1 MFVELALIFLLG
13 ALGAGFVVYAFLSK
27 RQQALMRRSEE
38 QRGMERREERLAMR
52 EEQSQWLAAHEKER
66 LEFEREISRERQA
79 IELEAKRVESQEKA
93 LQDTEQELRSES
105 GRLEA
110 LDLELRNGMHE
121 LTKQRRLL
129 QLKLHALTRMD
140 KQAAR
145 QELMR
150 LTEESCADELRDLRA
165 QLLGRSESD
174 INAQAQRTL
183 LAAMQRITAR
193 PMNDA
198 TATVVT
204 LSSEDLKGRIIGR
217 EGRNI
222 RTFEQATGT
231 TLLIDET
238 PDSVLISCF
247 DPVRREIA
255 RIALEQLLKDGRIH
269 PASIEEA
276 VVDATEAMHGNVI
289 ELGEGALRELRIG
302 GVHAEVIQLLGKL
315 HYRLSNN
322 QNTLKHSIEV
332 AQLASL
338 LAAELGLDTGLA
350 LRAGLFHDIGKSMEE
365 HFEHSHAKA
374 GADLLKRL
382 GEDERVVNA
391 VAAHHEEVPAESPYA
406 PLVMVADALSAVRPG
421 ARTSSIEGFIE
432 RVRTIEAIAK
442 EEPGVV
448 EAYALQAGRELRVII
463 QPEQVGE
470 EASRI
475 LARRLRHRIEEE
487 MTYPGSIRITVIR
500 EQRFV
505 ETAT

>member
-1 MFVELALIFLLG
+1 MFLEFALVFLLG
-13 ALGAGFVVYAFLSK
+13 ALGAGAIVFAWITK
-27 RQQALMRRSEE
+27 RQQVHMLKIEE
-38 QRGMERREERLAMR
+38 QNNLERREERLALR
-52 EEQSQWLAAHEKER
+52 EEQSKWLTAREKEKIQLERQLSQERQELELTNQRLTSREKTLHATEQDLQSEKQR
-66 LEFEREISRERQA
+66 LEC
-79 IELEAKRVESQEKA
+79 
-93 LQDTEQELRSES
+93 
-105 GRLEA
+105 

-121 LTKQRRLL
+121 VTKQRRLL
-129 QLKLHALTRMD
+129 QLKLHGLTRMD

-145 QELMR
+145 EELIR
-150 LTEESCADELRDLRA
+150 LTKESCADELRDLRTE
-165 QLLGRSESD
+165 LLGRSE
-174 INAQAQRTL
+174 IEITKQAQRTL

-198 TATVVT
+198 TATVVP
-204 LSSEDLKGRIIGR
+204 LPSEDLKGRIIGR

-222 RTFEQATGT
+222 RTFEHATGT

-269 PASIEEA
+269 PTSIEEA
-276 VVDATEAMHGNVI
+276 VTEAHSAMHENVI
-289 ELGEGALRELRIG
+289 ELGEGALRELRIN
-302 GVHAEVIQLLGKL
+302 GVHPEVIQLLGKL

-322 QNTLKHSIEV
+322 QDTLKHSIEV

-338 LAAELGLDTGLA
+338 LAAEIGLDTSLA
-350 LRAGLFHDIGKSMEE
+350 LRAGLFHDIGKSMED

-374 GADLLKRL
+374 GADLLKRF

-391 VAAHHEEVPAESPYA
+391 VAAHHEEVPAETPYA
-406 PLVMVADALSAVRPG
+406 PLIMVADSLSAVRPG
-421 ARTSSIEGFIE
+421 VRTTSIDGFIE
-432 RVRTIEAIAK
+432 RVKTVEALAK
-442 EEPGVV
+442 EEPGVI

-463 QPEQVGE
+463 HPDQLGDEDARV
-470 EASRI
+470 
-475 LARRLRHRIEEE
+475 LARRLRQRVEDE
-487 MTYPGSIRITVIR
+487 MSYPGSIKITVIR

>member
-1 MFVELALIFLLG
+1 MFLELALVFLLG
-13 ALGAGFVVYAFLSK
+13 ALGAGTIVFAVIAK
-27 RQQALMRRSEE
+27 RQQAFVLRAEE
-38 QRGMERREERLAMR
+38 QRGIERREERLALR
-52 EEQSQWLAAHEKER
+52 EEQSQWLSEREKER
-66 LEFEREISRERQA
+66 LEQERELACERQ
-79 IELEAKRVESQEKA
+79 ELELKTKRVESRERSLQE
-93 LQDTEQELRSES
+93 EEREVRSEKE
-105 GRLEA
+105 RLEA
-110 LDLELRNGMHE
+110 QDSELRDSMVE
-121 LTKQRRLL
+121 VTKQRRLL

-150 LTEESCADELRDLRA
+150 LTEESCADELRELRA
-165 QLLGRSESD
+165 ELLGRSERE
-174 INAQAQRTL
+174 IHEQAQRTL

-204 LSSEDLKGRIIGR
+204 LASEDLKGRIIGR

-276 VVDATEAMHGNVI
+276 VAEATEAMHGNVI

-302 GVHAEVIQLLGKL
+302 GVHPEVIQLLGKL

-338 LAAELGLDTGLA
+338 LASELGLDTGLA

-365 HFEHSHAKA
+365 HFENSHAKA

-421 ARTSSIEGFIE
+421 ARTSSIEGFID

-463 QPEQVGE
+463 QPERVGE
-470 EASRI
+470 EAARI
-475 LARRLRHRIEEE
+475 LARRLRQRIEEE